1 MPSLPQKKLLE
12 IYRKLG
18 VQTISESV
26 EKEET
31 SLVDVSQLNQVNPKE
46 ILIAKGLVMLIL
58 RERERGPKSR
68 KIMGCG

>member
-12 IYRKLG
+12 IYRTLG

-58 RERERGPKSR
+58 RERERSKE
-68 KIMGCG
+68 

>member
-31 SLVDVSQLNQVNPKE
+31 SLVDVSQLNQVNPNE

-58 RERERGPKSR
+58 RERERSKE
-68 KIMGCG
+68 

>member
-58 RERERGPKSR
+58 RERERSKE
-68 KIMGCG
+68 